1 MKILLLIFLA
11 VAMSFSACNNQ
22 NGGTDGKSSKAD
34 TISASPVQT
43 ATHTGL
49 GDTVSINEVVSDYL
63 QIKNAL
69 TRDDAKGAAAGGKAF
84 VEAMDKMNSSPM
96 TAEQKKAYQ
105 DIAGDAKEMAEH
117 IGKSADRIAHQ
128 REHFEMLSTDIYDLV
143 KVFKPGKQLYKEF
156 CPMYNGGKGAAWISE
171 TREIKNPYLGK
182 KMPDCGEVKE
192 EIK

>member
-1 MKILLLIFLA
+1 MKILLLISLA
-11 VAMSFSACNNQ
+11 AAISFWACHNQ
-22 NGGTDGKSSKAD
+22 NSETGKTSSGAD

-43 ATHTGL
+43 ATRTQSENA
-49 GDTVSINEVVSDYL
+49 VAIEEVVSDYL

-69 TRDDAKGAAAGGKAF
+69 AQDDATQAAAGGKAF
-84 VEAMDKMNSSPM
+84 TAAIDKMNNSPM
-96 TAEQKKAYQ
+96 TADQKKTYQ

-143 KVFKPGKQLYKEF
+143 KIFKPDRPLYKEF
-156 CPMYNGGKGAAWISE
+156 CATYNNGKGVAWISE

-182 KMPDCGEVKE
+182 KTPNCGEVKE